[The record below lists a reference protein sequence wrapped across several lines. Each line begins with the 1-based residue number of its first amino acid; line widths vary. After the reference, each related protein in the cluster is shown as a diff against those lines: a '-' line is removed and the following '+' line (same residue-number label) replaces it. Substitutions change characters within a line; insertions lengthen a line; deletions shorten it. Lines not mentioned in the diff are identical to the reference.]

1 MNILYGI
8 QTTGNGHIGRSR
20 DIVKELKKR
29 GHRVSVIFSGE
40 QQRNIPYTDLFQPYK
55 IFKGL
60 TYVTENGKINYIK
73 TAPKLDGISFLK
85 NVLYYNAKDI
95 DLVISDFEPVSVQI
109 AKKNK
114 IPSVGISHQTA
125 FLYDIPYPSLQLFV
139 RTIIEFFAPADF
151 TVSTHWHH
159 FGFPILPPI
168 LPESEKKVI
177 RGKEENKVVV
187 YLPYEDPR
195 QVTNMLRKCPGD
207 HEYHFF
213 TSTDKIQNRA
223 NITLHPKSRDDFLEQ
238 LRTAKGA
245 ILHAGFMA
253 NTEAFDLGVKTL
265 AKPIAGQAEQIA
277 NAMAIDTLGFGK
289 QMNDLD
295 EHEVSDWLDTPGMQ
309 AMNYPRIA
317 PRFADWI
324 EQGIFNNQSL
334 TSMCEELW
342 AGIPIPQIFR
352 K

>member
-8 QTTGNGHIGRSR
+8 QTTGNGHISRSR

-40 QQRNIPYTDLFQPYK
+40 QQKNIPYAELFKPYK
-55 IFKGL
+55 VFKGL
-60 TYVTENGKINYIK
+60 TYVTENGRINYIK

-85 NVLYYNAKDI
+85 NVLYYNASDI

-114 IPSVGISHQTA
+114 IPSVVISHQSA
-125 FLYDIPYPSLQLFV
+125 FLYDIPYPSLHVFV
-139 RTIIEFFAPADF
+139 RTIIEYFVPADF
-151 TVSTHWHH
+151 IVSTHWHH

-168 LPESEKKVI
+168 LPESEVQVK
-177 RGKEENKVVV
+177 RGNEEKKVVV

-195 QVTNMLRKCPGD
+195 QVADMLKKCPTD

-213 TSTDKIQNRA
+213 TSTDKVQNIA
-223 NITLHPKSRDDFLEQ
+223 NITLHPKSRQEFIEHLS
-238 LRTAKGA
+238 TAKGA

-265 AKPIAGQAEQIA
+265 AKPITGQAEQIA

-289 QMNDLD
+289 QMTTLD
-295 EHEVSDWLDTPGMQ
+295 EREVRDWLDIPSMKV
-309 AMNYPRIA
+309 MNYPRIA
-317 PRFADWI
+317 PRFIDWI
-324 EQGIFNNQSL
+324 EKGIFNTESL

-342 AGIPIPQIFR
+342 SGIPIPQIFR